1 MKKEVQREIQ
11 RKLRVLQ
18 HAERTGQVSKTCRY
32 FGIGRASFYRWKRA
46 YERDGEDGLANAK
59 PIPKSSPN
67 QTPVEVEEKVLHLRR
82 KYHLGPERIMWYMAR
97 YHAVRMSDATIYRT
111 LKRHGLNRLPRGTR
125 LRKIHTKRYNK
136 QVPGHHIQMD
146 VKFLTFIGKND
157 QKVRRFQYT
166 AIDDATRVRALKV
179 YKRHTQANAIDFVNH
194 IIDKFPFR
202 IREIRTD
209 NGHEFQAKFHWH
221 VEDLGIRHAYIKPSS
236 PQLNGKVER
245 SHRSD
250 SQEFYQLLTYKGDV
264 DLEERLD
271 EWERFYNFHRP
282 HGAFKGKTPYEAL
295 REKL

>member
-1 MKKEVQREIQ
+1 MTKEVQREIQ